1 MIALLQVSPNVEHNR
16 RGMDFAQW
24 PGIRWQILRDDVCS
38 KIAHP
43 FQLAGKID
51 RRFPVC
57 NLIRD
62 FVANS
67 FDLPKLTTFCSEDL
81 LRLLKNLQQLAQ
93 PHGPNGGQ
101 HVECDTGFRCVHF
114 LIAVIL
120 SEAKGISESFPESP
134 RKY

>member
-1 MIALLQVSPNVEHNR
+1 MIAVLQVSPNVEHNR

-24 PGIRWQILRDDVCS
+24 PGIRWQILSDDACS

-43 FQLAGKID
+43 FQLAEEID

-93 PHGPNGGQ
+93 PHGPNGRQ
-101 HVECDTGFRCVHF
+101 HFERDTRFRRVHF
-114 LIAVIL
+114 LCDVIL
-120 SEAKGISESFPESP
+120 SEAKDL
-134 RKY
+134 